1 MIRQTH
7 SAPREEIVARALAP
21 VVAELR
27 LVDAAD
33 FIAFVRLD
41 QTAALADILAGAA
54 ELYLMPGAL
63 RLGSGSEAEAF
74 WGEAPRISL
83 SLEFW
88 LSGVTVFFRLVMDA
102 ERAGVDVAYAAFAD
116 RQADEEAN
124 TAFLRRALE
133 DVRILRTEPV
143 P

>member
-1 MIRQTH
+1 MIRQMH
-7 SAPREEIVARALAP
+7 SARREEIVARALAP

-33 FIAFVRLD
+33 FIAFIRLD

-63 RLGSGSEAEAF
+63 RLGAGSEVEAS
-74 WGEAPRISL
+74 WGEAPRVFL

-88 LSGVTVFFRLVMDA
+88 LSGVTVFFRLVMDT
-102 ERAGVDVAYAAFAD
+102 ERAGVDVAYAAFASPD
-116 RQADEEAN
+116 VDEEAN
-124 TAFLRRALE
+124 TAFLQHALE
-133 DVRILRTEPV
+133 DVRIFRTEPIT
-143 P
+143 